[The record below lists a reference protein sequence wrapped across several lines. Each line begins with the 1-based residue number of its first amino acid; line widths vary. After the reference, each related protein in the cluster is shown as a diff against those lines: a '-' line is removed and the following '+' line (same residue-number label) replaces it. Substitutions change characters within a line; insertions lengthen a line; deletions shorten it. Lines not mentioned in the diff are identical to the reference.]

1 MQPEGDRDGDR
12 QGDGPDHREQD
23 QRPGQRPRRDIPG
36 DLGDRL
42 GLGDPP
48 PGQPHDEGVS
58 DPQRRPDQPGQ
69 RLLPRFGV
77 DQAGAEQARHLEGD
91 ESRQAEGDDEPD
103 VEKIGRDESVQAVCH
118 RQPAQQRGHE
128 GGQHHE
134 PPGPAADAEPQGR
147 QQRAGRGDHG
157 QPGHPVAV
165 VPAGVAHGHDQRP
178 EDRREEVSPL
188 RREHAHDDQQP
199 QHDRKDDACAQV
211 ESLPV
216 ELEYLRHL
224 AHDSPLSTLAWDR
237 PSSPP
242 SAAPDDRTD
251 RESLSHPR
259 RAGPRASPGTEQ
271 TPHSFTRRAGQPFPL
286 EAKVRHPAGSHSG
299 R

>member
-12 QGDGPDHREQD
+12 QGGGPDHREQD
-23 QRPGQRPRRDIPG
+23 QWPGQRPRRDIPG

-77 DQAGAEQARHLEGD
+77 DQAGAEQTRHLEGD

-147 QQRAGRGDHG
+147 QQRPGRGDHG

-165 VPAGVAHGHDQRP
+165 VPARVAHGHDQRP
-178 EDRREEVSPL
+178 EDRREEVPPL
-188 RREHAHDDQQP
+188 RWEHAHDDQQP
-199 QHDRKDDACAQV
+199 QHDREDDASVQV

-237 PSSPP
+237 RSSPP
-242 SAAPDDRTD
+242 AAAPDDRTN
-251 RESLSHPR
+251 REPLSHPR
-259 RAGPRASPGTEQ
+259 RRRPA
-271 TPHSFTRRAGQPFPL
+271 SFTWGGANPAFL
-286 EAKVRHPAGSHSG
+286 HPTSG
-299 R
+299 PAVPARGEGPSPSRLALG